1 MALTTGGRL
10 SASGKYLASFVE
22 HYETDDCDFR
32 RVLTLRKLSDG
43 CSSSVAT
50 IVDQILD
57 RDTLLPDAVNN
68 VAKIYLD
75 DAYVIVEYRRNRRLD
90 IRSTELFG
98 VLLHTL
104 SLVDSILVDYSG
116 GYFMSRIRGSPDGV
130 KYFIVNFVIKCH
142 NYHLLMLLLCMFPN
156 AGSGMRNRVIALPPS
171 PLPLPIYPLPISP
184 NISLGNFV
192 VSSLLTIASSYS

>member
-1 MALTTGGRL
+1 MALTTGGHL

-32 RVLTLRKLSDG
+32 RVLTLRKFSG
-43 CSSSVAT
+43 CPSSVAT

-90 IRSTELFG
+90 IRSIVFG
-98 VLLHTL
+98 EAKNQGGVAARCTYPIRAKPDRAAQPPCLHENP
-104 SLVDSILVDYSG
+104 
-116 GYFMSRIRGSPDGV
+116 SR
-130 KYFIVNFVIKCH
+130 
-142 NYHLLMLLLCMFPN
+142 
-156 AGSGMRNRVIALPPS
+156 
-171 PLPLPIYPLPISP
+171 
-184 NISLGNFV
+184 
-192 VSSLLTIASSYS
+192 